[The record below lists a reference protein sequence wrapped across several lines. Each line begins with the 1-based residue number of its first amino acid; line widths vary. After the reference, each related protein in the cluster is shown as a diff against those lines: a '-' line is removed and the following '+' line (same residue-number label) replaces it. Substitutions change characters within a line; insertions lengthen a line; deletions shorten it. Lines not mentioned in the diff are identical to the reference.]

1 MPNRLDERRIHI
13 TDALASRIL
22 FLHEI
27 ANGNL
32 NEFLQ
37 HIIFR
42 LGLIVFAG
50 QHHIDTGRM
59 HGDVGD
65 LREILDRSTAMKA
78 VGIRN
83 KLSNQVGNLRIGTTG
98 HQGIRQI

>member
-1 MPNRLDERRIHI
+1 M
-13 TDALASRIL
+13 
-22 FLHEI
+22 
-27 ANGNL
+27 
-32 NEFLQ
+32 
-37 HIIFR
+37 
-42 LGLIVFAG
+42 
-50 QHHIDTGRM
+50 DTGRM